1 MSTHPRSSCRW
12 FGGAP
17 RERDLRDLLAARRLE
32 DGRAELPVLER
43 PRVEGR
49 DALVGNLD
57 VVRFFLAPKG
67 VPAVSQGRDQR
78 RADPGE
84 RVENPVAY
92 VREREHTALDELDRE
107 LTGMD
112 GLLGVVG
119 LHVRNVPQ
127 RALPVARHDLP
138 HVRRV
143 LAERVPGGLPML
155 LALEVGLPGVL
166 RGDADGIEI
175 ERVGIRL

>member
-43 PRVEGR
+43 ARVEGR
-49 DALVGNLD
+49 DALVRNLD
-57 VVRFFLAPKG
+57 VIRLLLAPER
-67 VPAVSQGRDQR
+67 VPAVRQGGDQR
-78 RADPGE
+78 RADAGE
-84 RVENPVAY
+84 RVENPVTH
-92 VREREHTALDELDRE
+92 VREREHAALDELDRE

-127 RALPVARHDLP
+127 
-138 HVRRV
+138 
-143 LAERVPGGLPML
+143 
-155 LALEVGLPGVL
+155 
-166 RGDADGIEI
+166 
-175 ERVGIRL
+175 